1 MMNFKV
7 DKQKALD
14 LAKEMGL
21 NISFDSKNPGV
32 IMNSEGNKEQKQFRD
47 FFPEL
52 NGEFN
57 HEKFVTK
64 DSGNLPSV
72 SSSIN
77 IATSSKKVQIITI
90 KSMEKG
96 FATDSHGKWSRAS

>member
-1 MMNFKV
+1 MKFQV

-21 NISFDSKNPGV
+21 NISFDIKNPGV
-32 IMNSEGNKEQKQFRD
+32 IINSKGSKQQKQFKD

-52 NGEFN
+52 NGEYN

-64 DSGNLPSV
+64 DSGDLPSV

-77 IATSSKKVQIITI
+77 ITTSSKKVQKITI
-90 KSMEKG
+90 ESIEKG